1 MNKTLNELTICDLGS
16 EADPDDLAV
25 FKCAAQILMDEGC
38 APQDAIDWLWG
49 SGDYWPRVELV
60 RSASSSEIT
69 LHLFAEHCVQ
79 AGGRVPSARFDL
91 APDSDDFCSYTGRP
105 VELLAAAIN
114 RPYSTYN
121 RSILRSIMV
130 EIG

>member
-1 MNKTLNELTICDLGS
+1 MTKTLNELTICDLGS
-16 EADPDDLAV
+16 EAGPDDLAA

-49 SGDYWPRVELV
+49 SGDCWPRVVLV
-60 RSASSSEIT
+60 LGASSSEIT

-79 AGGRVPSARFDL
+79 AGDRVPSATFD
-91 APDSDDFCSYTGRP
+91 PDSDDFCSYTGRP